1 MLNSK
6 ETLKKLHK
14 KFPQMSLDE
23 LFDALDCYVEEY
35 NFFTKPYY
43 WNGTYIDGDFR
54 PKTTQTS
61 TNPLFKSY
69 DGNINTI
76 AEHGDS
82 KLTAG
87 HELR

>member
-6 ETLKKLHK
+6 ETLKNLHK
-14 KFPQMSLDE
+14 KFPQLSLDD
-23 LFDALDCYVEEY
+23 LFDVLDCYVEEY
-35 NFFTKPYY
+35 TFWTYTDNNFRLK
-43 WNGTYIDGDFR
+43 N
-54 PKTTQTS
+54 TQTS

-69 DGNINTI
+69 DGNISTT
-76 AEHGDS
+76 AEPGNS